1 MNTKKP
7 IILIVDDEKDS
18 LEFLRI
24 LLEKEGYNI
33 YTASSGEEALSKTHQ
48 KLDLILMD
56 IRMPKLDGVQ
66 VCKQLKENIEYHNIP
81 IILYSALLTEEHIEE
96 GRKAGA
102 DAMLKKP
109 FELKA
114 LIEVIKRKLGQ

>member
-1 MNTKKP
+1 LGEFILNTKKP

-18 LEFLRI
+18 LEFLR
-24 LLEKEGYNI
+24 
-33 YTASSGEEALSKTHQ
+33 EEALSKTHQ